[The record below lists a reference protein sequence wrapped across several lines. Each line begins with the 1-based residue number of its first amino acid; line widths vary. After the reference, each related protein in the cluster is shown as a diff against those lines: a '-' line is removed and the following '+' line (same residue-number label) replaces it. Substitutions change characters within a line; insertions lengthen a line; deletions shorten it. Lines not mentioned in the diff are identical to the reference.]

1 MNSLIMNIKYLK
13 LAKLEFHDSIKY
25 YETQQKGLGKKFDDS
40 IKNSIDTILE
50 FPKAF
55 YKIDKTTRKYV
66 VDKFPYNI
74 YYLIEDDTIVILS
87 IASQRKEPLYWID
100 RV

>member
-1 MNSLIMNIKYLK
+1 MNFLVMNIRYLK

-25 YETQQKGLGKKFDDS
+25 YETQQKGLGKKFDNS
-40 IKNSIDTILE
+40 IKKSIDKILE
-50 FPKAF
+50 FPNAF
-55 YKIDKTTRKYV
+55 YKIDNSIRKYV
-66 VDKFPYNI
+66 VNKFPYNI

-87 IASQRKEPLYWID
+87 IASQRKKPLYWID